1 MNNYETLCAMTTGI
15 VLAGGSSSRMGTN
28 KAELLYKGMPLVQW
42 QMEKLRS
49 IGLPKILVSGYG
61 EGMIPDDVPGK
72 GPLGGLYSTL
82 RRASGSQCL
91 VLPVD
96 VPLIDAYTLKQL
108 IRTHNGGI
116 TLLSYNERPE
126 PLIGIYDSCLA
137 QSILPM
143 LHEGSAAVR
152 RLLDMVGYRTL
163 PVTGD
168 GRIVSNCNTPDEF
181 AAVCAAGGTPS
192 QPQWHP

>member
-126 PLIGIYDSCLA
+126 PLIGVYDSCLA

-143 LHEGSAAVR
+143 LHEGSTAVR
-152 RLLDMVGYRTL
+152 RLLDIVGYRTF

>member
-126 PLIGIYDSCLA
+126 PLIGVYDSCLA

-168 GRIVSNCNTPDEF
+168 GRIVSNCNTQDEF